1 MEEKKG
7 REMSRPQ
14 EIERSILKKFRRS
27 IWNRMIAGIKDYQL
41 IRPGDRIAVCIFG
54 GKDSM
59 LLGKAIQ
66 HLRQYSEIPFEAVY
80 LTMDP
85 GYTPANRALIEENAR
100 TLGLDLTFFE
110 TDIFNIVSK
119 TDRSPCYLCARMRR
133 GFLYSNAQRLGC
145 NKIALGHHF
154 DDVIETVL
162 MSMLY
167 SAEYKTMMP
176 KLHSTN
182 FPGMELIRPLYQ
194 VREADI
200 VAWARYNGLR
210 FLQCACRFTEQN
222 PDIELGGDSKR
233 AEMKALLRQLRAV
246 NPQVDVNIFQS
257 LHNVNLE
264 TVIGYE
270 KYGRKYSFLDDY
282 QDPDRREHA
291 PFPDS

>member
-1 MEEKKG
+1 MVPLEENDLP
-7 REMSRPQ
+7 RARIISRPQ

-27 IWNRMIAGIKDYQL
+27 IWNRMIAGIKDYRL
-41 IRPGDRIAVCIFG
+41 ISPGDRIAVCISG

-59 LLGKAIQ
+59 LMGAAFR
-66 HLRQYSEIPFEAVY
+66 HLQKYSEIPFEAVY
-80 LTMDP
+80 LSMDP
-85 GYTPANRALIEENAR
+85 GYAPANRALILENAQA
-100 TLGLDLTFFE
+100 LGLDLHIFE
-110 TDIFNIVSK
+110 TDIFNIVTK

-162 MSMLY
+162 MSMFY

-200 VAWARYNGLR
+200 IAWARYNGLR
-210 FLQCACRFTEQN
+210 FLQCACRFTEEN
-222 PDIELGGDSKR
+222 PHMELGGDSKR
-233 AEMKALLRQLRAV
+233 AETKGLLKQLRAV
-246 NPQVDVNIFQS
+246 NPQVDINIFQS

-264 TVIGYE
+264 TVIGWE
-270 KYGRKYSFLDDY
+270 RFGKKSSFLDDY
-282 QDPDRREHA
+282 DSPDRGN
-291 PFPDS
+291 S